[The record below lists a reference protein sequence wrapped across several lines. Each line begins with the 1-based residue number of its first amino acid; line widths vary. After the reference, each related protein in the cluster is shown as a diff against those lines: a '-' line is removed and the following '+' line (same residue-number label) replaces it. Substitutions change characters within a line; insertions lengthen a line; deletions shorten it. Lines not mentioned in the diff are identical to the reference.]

1 MARGLEGS
9 SHMEFYT
16 HVVFLEIST
25 TIVMKFKLI
34 GAKGGISCD
43 RLSMD
48 RAGRGG
54 GLVRIKEI
62 EYGRSS
68 SSIFCQKM
76 DRDLNF
82 KYRKII
88 WGSGSFFMLFFYFLF
103 GG

>member
-16 HVVFLEIST
+16 HVVFLEISK

-48 RAGRGG
+48 RAGRG
-54 GLVRIKEI
+54 LKTDVLLPPYFARKWIEI
-62 EYGRSS
+62 
-68 SSIFCQKM
+68 
-76 DRDLNF
+76 
-82 KYRKII
+82 
-88 WGSGSFFMLFFYFLF
+88 
-103 GG
+103 